1 MPNNKLFDKLAP
13 IYDRFIGIRDPEL
26 LINLLDLPTDGSLLD
41 AGGGTGRVSLSL
53 KDHVGQLIIS
63 DLSRSMISEAQT
75 KGHDQL
81 VQTSVTENPFPNEHF
96 DRIIVIDALH
106 HFPNQ
111 AKTVKE
117 LVRILKPGGILLIE
131 EPDIN
136 RIAAKLVAIV
146 EKLAMMGSHIHS
158 PTEIKA
164 MIEVNGIKARIISDN
179 SFSAYI
185 IAEKESSTNGQL

>member
-1 MPNNKLFDKLAP
+1 MYNHLMPNNKLFDKLAP
-13 IYDRFIGIRDPEL
+13 LYDRVIGVRDPDI
-26 LINLLDLPTDGSLLD
+26 LINLLDLPIKGSLLD

-63 DLSRSMISEAQT
+63 DLSRSMISEAQS

-81 VQTSVTENPFPNEHF
+81 VQTSVTENPFPNNHF

-106 HFPNQ
+106 HFPSQ
-111 AKTVKE
+111 AETVKE
-117 LVRILKPGGILLIE
+117 LIRMLKPGGLLLIE

-136 RIAAKLVAIV
+136 RLAAKLVAIA

-158 PTEIKA
+158 PEEIKA
-164 MIEVNGIKARIISDN
+164 MIESNGVNARIISDN
-179 SFSAYI
+179 SFSTYI
-185 IAEKESSTNGQL
+185 IAEK

>member
-1 MPNNKLFDKLAP
+1 MYNQLMPNNKLFDKLAP
-13 IYDRFIGIRDPEL
+13 LYDKFIGVRDPEI
-26 LINLLDLPTDGSLLD
+26 LINLLDLPTSGSLLD

-63 DLSRSMISEAQT
+63 DLSRSMINEAQT

-81 VQTSVTENPFPNEHF
+81 VQTSVTENPFPNDHF

-111 AKTVKE
+111 AETVKE
-117 LVRILKPGGILLIE
+117 LVRLLKPGGILLIE

-136 RIAAKLVAIV
+136 RIAAKLVAIA

-158 PTEIKA
+158 PREIKA
-164 MIEVNGIKARIISDN
+164 MIEANGIKARIVSDN
-179 SFSAYI
+179 SFSAYV
-185 IAEKESSTNGQL
+185 IAEK

>member
-1 MPNNKLFDKLAP
+1 M
-13 IYDRFIGIRDPEL
+13 YDRVIGVRDPQI
-26 LINLLDLPTDGSLLD
+26 LIELLDLPTSGSLLD

-63 DLSRSMISEAQT
+63 DLSRSMICEAKS

-81 VQTSVTENPFPNEHF
+81 VQTSVTENPFPNECF

-111 AKTVKE
+111 AETVKE
-117 LVRILKPGGILLIE
+117 LIRLLKPGGKILIE

-136 RIAAKLVAIV
+136 RLAAKLVAVV

-158 PTEIKA
+158 PAEIKV
-164 MIEVNGIKARIISDN
+164 MIEASGSKAHRHRPVCSANSPECLCVVPLCCSQMLTRQGIGWSGD
-179 SFSAYI
+179 
-185 IAEKESSTNGQL
+185 